1 MQTTPDKKL
10 NLRLFMHM
18 RELAVLIKPITK
30 QIGTAE
36 IQDGFLYQ
44 QKEEV

>member
-1 MQTTPDKKL
+1 
-10 NLRLFMHM
+10 MHM